1 MDAYS
6 VASWGPA
13 FTATAGAAAALA
25 GLLFVALS
33 INLKQIIASRLLVNR
48 AIEVLVLLAAALL
61 LSTLL
66 LMPGMPANGVAIE
79 IIAVAIGTAAVTGF
93 IQVRSDRRAAG
104 LTATQFGSR
113 VFGDQVGPLFLVVGG
128 VSLLFQNG
136 GGLYWVV
143 PAILAMIIAALV
155 GAWVLLVE
163 ILR

>member
-1 MDAYS
+1 MDGYS
-6 VASWGPA
+6 VANWGLA

-33 INLKQIIASRLLVNR
+33 INLKQIVASRLLVNR

-66 LMPGMPANGVAIE
+66 LMPGVPVNAVAIE
-79 IIAVAIGTAAVTGF
+79 IIGVAVGTAAVTGV
-93 IQVRSDRRAAG
+93 IQIRSDRSEAG
-104 LTATQFGSR
+104 LTAKRFGFR
-113 VFGDQVGPLFLVVGG
+113 VFGDQIGPLFLVVGG
-128 VSLLFQNG
+128 VSLIAQNG

-143 PAILAMIIAALV
+143 PAILAEIIAALV

>member
-6 VASWGPA
+6 IANWGLA
-13 FTATAGAAAALA
+13 FTATASAAAALA

-33 INLKQIIASRLLVNR
+33 INLKQIVASRLLVNR
-48 AIEVLVLLAAALL
+48 AVEVLVLLAAALL

-66 LMPGMPANGVAIE
+66 LMPGMPIGAVAIE
-79 IIAVAIGTAAVTGF
+79 IIGVAVGTAVVTGV
-93 IQVRSDRRAAG
+93 IQIRTDRKEAG
-104 LTATQFGSR
+104 LSAVQFGSR
-113 VFGDQVGPLFLVVGG
+113 VLGDQIGPLFLAVGG
-128 VSLLFQNG
+128 VSLIVQNG

-143 PAILAMIIAALV
+143 PAILAMIIAAIV